1 MYKRQG
7 MESESE
13 VADIQV
19 WFNKDEQMNKIL
31 SKDKIG
37 TLIADDNLVQV
48 GF

>member
-1 MYKRQG
+1 
-7 MESESE
+7 
-13 VADIQV
+13 
-19 WFNKDEQMNKIL
+19 MNKIL